1 MEFTG
6 VLHAC
11 GIFKSFGHDVGF
23 ATSWNFSHPFGIFRV
38 LAMSGLGF
46 SVDVNFWVLRD
57 FLVGFSTKGHCIFWL
72 AKWSNIHNCVICACS
87 CTCKL
92 L

>member
-23 ATSWNFSHPFGIFRV
+23 ATSWNFSRPFGIFRV

-46 SVDVNFWVLRD
+46 SVDVNF
-57 FLVGFSTKGHCIFWL
+57 
-72 AKWSNIHNCVICACS
+72 
-87 CTCKL
+87 
-92 L
+92 